1 MSSLDGE
8 SDKPVQIVR
17 QFAPGIDHYPAYT
30 TLELILGGYCHVA
43 WISHRNPYGVK
54 RKRIGTERSVAVRQK
69 AAMERFM
76 ESRAILRDMLAR
88 AETNGEIARK
98 LEVCVDT
105 VRGYI
110 EKSSELQ
117 TLAAARPGNRPAH
130 HHSSQ
135 ERSI

>member
-30 TLELILGGYCHVA
+30 TLELMLGGFCHVA

-76 ESRAILRDMLAR
+76 ESRAILRGMKQIGDDHIVTVGGCAHKPSAIR
-88 AETNGEIARK
+88 HVGE
-98 LEVCVDT
+98 
-105 VRGYI
+105 
-110 EKSSELQ
+110 
-117 TLAAARPGNRPAH
+117 
-130 HHSSQ
+130 
-135 ERSI
+135 